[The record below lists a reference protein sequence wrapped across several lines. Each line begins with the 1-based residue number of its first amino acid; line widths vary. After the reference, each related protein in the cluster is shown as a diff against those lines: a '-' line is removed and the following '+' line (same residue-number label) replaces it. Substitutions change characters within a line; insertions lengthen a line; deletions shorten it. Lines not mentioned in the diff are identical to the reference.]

1 MQGLAFLTAYYQGR
15 QDAGSVSQ
23 RQEAEFNV
31 ARTYHAI
38 GLLHFSVPYYERCL
52 KLGEAVSRENGTDP
66 TNNFVT
72 EAALALQSHW
82 AASGDMA
89 RAQKITQRYLVIE

>member
-15 QDAGSVSQ
+15 QEAGSVSQ

-31 ARTYHAI
+31 GRTYHAI
-38 GLLHFSVPYYERCL
+38 GLLHLSVPYYERCL
-52 KLGEAVSRENGTDP
+52 KLGELVGKEDGDDP
-66 TNNFVT
+66 ANNFVT

-82 AASGDMA
+82 AASGDMLRA
-89 RAQKITQRYLVIE
+89 REITHRYLVIE